1 MARFPTREA
10 AVKALAQNM
19 ATGLDGN
26 GAVYPMPP
34 VTAAALQAELDDL
47 IAQCDAVVAAR
58 AAAELATANKAASLA
73 KLTDSMKF
81 VLRYAEEAVD
91 YDDAQLSLLG
101 WGAKAAPKALT
112 PPGQVGTL
120 AILEQGEGWV
130 KLAWKKPADG
140 GTVASYKVERRERPS
155 GTWTLIALAMETG
168 TTLTQQERGKDW
180 EYRIIAVNKAGEGM
194 ASNTVAAVV

>member
-1 MARFPTREA
+1 MARFPLREA
-10 AVKALAQNM
+10 AVMTLAQNM
-19 ATGLDGN
+19 ATGLAGN

-34 VTAAALQAELDDL
+34 VTAAVLQAELDDL

-58 AAAELATANKAASLA
+58 AAAELATANKAATLA

-112 PPGQVGTL
+112 APGQVGTL

-130 KLAWKKPADG
+130 KLAWNKPADG

-180 EYRIIAVNKAGEGM
+180 EYRIIAANKAGEGM
-194 ASNTVAAVV
+194 ASNTVGAVV